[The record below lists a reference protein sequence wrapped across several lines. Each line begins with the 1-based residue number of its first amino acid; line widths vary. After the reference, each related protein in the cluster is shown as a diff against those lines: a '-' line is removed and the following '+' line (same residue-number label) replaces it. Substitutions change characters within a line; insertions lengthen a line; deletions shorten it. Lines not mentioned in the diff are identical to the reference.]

1 MRIDQLHLQ
10 NFKGFADRKFSF
22 HPQFNLIIGDNASG
36 KTTIL
41 DALAVA
47 MGTWFLGMPGLDARN
62 IRAEDVRT
70 VTITESRRY
79 ELLDQYPVEVK
90 ARGVVNDT
98 PVAWTRTLK
107 GPENRTT
114 RSGATGLTR
123 LAEAQ
128 ADLIRAGEPATLPV
142 LSYYGAGRLWLEPRD
157 RSRPE
162 TDHAYGISPEAAEAA
177 GDHDAAYFAR
187 RMVGY
192 RYSVDDR
199 CSARDLLRW
208 LRYQRRVEVDE
219 ETESV
224 PYRVVIAALK
234 HVLNATSV
242 AISLRY
248 GTLIADIPGSGRIP
262 FEKMSDGYRNV
273 AALVGDLAY
282 KCAVLNPHLEKDALR
297 ETPGVVLID
306 ELDLYLHPIWQR
318 RIIEDL
324 RTIFP
329 RIQFFCTTH
338 SPFLIQSLR
347 SGEELLMLQGQPLAV
362 TNNLSLEDIA
372 AALMG
377 VDTPAQGARYS
388 AMKEAAAEY
397 LAMLNDAA
405 STPEDR
411 RDVVLDRMS
420 RSIAPFADNPAFQAF
435 LEMKRVARLG
445 G

>member
-1 MRIDQLHLQ
+1 
-10 NFKGFADRKFSF
+10 
-22 HPQFNLIIGDNASG
+22 
-36 KTTIL
+36 
-41 DALAVA
+41 
-47 MGTWFLGMPGLDARN
+47 
-62 IRAEDVRT
+62 
-70 VTITESRRY
+70 
-79 ELLDQYPVEVK
+79 
-90 ARGVVNDT
+90 
-98 PVAWTRTLK
+98 
-107 GPENRTT
+107 
-114 RSGATGLTR
+114 
-123 LAEAQ
+123 
-128 ADLIRAGEPATLPV
+128 
-142 LSYYGAGRLWLEPRD
+142 
-157 RSRPE
+157 
-162 TDHAYGISPEAAEAA
+162 
-177 GDHDAAYFAR
+177 
-187 RMVGY
+187 
-192 RYSVDDR
+192 
-199 CSARDLLRW
+199 
-208 LRYQRRVEVDE
+208 
-219 ETESV
+219 
-224 PYRVVIAALK
+224 
-234 HVLNATSV
+234 
-242 AISLRY
+242 
-248 GTLIADIPGSGRIP
+248 
-262 FEKMSDGYRNV
+262 MSDGYRNV

-411 RDVVLDRMS
+411 RDAVLDRMS

-445 G
+445 S